1 MFENLQEKLQRAFK
15 SLRGQ
20 ARLSEENIAEALRE
34 IRLALLEADVN
45 FKVVKELID
54 RIQAKA
60 VGQEVLTAL
69 SPGEQVIKI
78 VRDELV
84 ETLGKDTARM
94 KFASQP
100 PTVVLMAGLQGS
112 GKTTTSG
119 KLANWFKIGGH
130 RPLLVSVD
138 VYRPAAREQLKVV
151 AQAVKAQIYEG
162 KVAADAYASGA
173 PHASEAP
180 HANGAPD
187 ALVRGAA
194 HELTADEGVRRSLSA
209 EVERL
214 AKEARRE
221 AIVSGCDVLIVDTAG
236 RLHIDDELM
245 NEMQSLKKL
254 LNPSEIL
261 FVADAMTGQD
271 AVRSADEFH
280 KKLSLTGVVLT
291 KMDGDARGGAALSIR
306 QVTGQPIKFIG
317 TGEKY
322 DALEPFH
329 PDRIVSRILGMGD
342 ILSLIERAE
351 SQLDKKKAQEMAT
364 KALTGDGF
372 SLEDFRDQLRQV
384 KKMGSI
390 KNLMGML
397 PSIGPFSGLQKAAD
411 SVDEKQIN
419 RVEAIINSMTTHE
432 RNHHEVINGSRRK
445 RISRGSGTTVQEVN
459 NLLRQYAQMKKMF
472 KQMGKPSFA
481 RRMAGM
487 KLPGM

>member
-84 ETLGKDTARM
+84 ETLGHDTARM

-100 PTVVLMAGLQGS
+100 PTVILMAGLQGS

-119 KLANWFKIGGH
+119 KLAHWLKNGGH

-138 VYRPAAREQLKVV
+138 VYRPAAREQLKIV
-151 AQAVKAQIYEG
+151 AQAVKSNIYEG
-162 KVAADAYASGA
+162 
-173 PHASEAP
+173 EAGE
-180 HANGAPD
+180 AN
-187 ALVRGAA
+187 
-194 HELTADEGVRRSLSA
+194 TAT
-209 EVERL
+209 VERL
-214 AKEARRE
+214 VKEARRE
-221 AIVSGCDVLIVDTAG
+221 AVVSGCDVLIVDTAG
-236 RLHIDDELM
+236 RLHIDDQLM
-245 NEMQSLKKL
+245 EEMQSLKKL

-280 KKLSLTGVVLT
+280 KRLSLTGVVLT

-317 TGEKY
+317 VGEKY

-351 SQLDKKKAQEMAT
+351 QQIDKKKAAEMAT

-384 KKMGSI
+384 KKMGSMKSLI
-390 KNLMGML
+390 GML

-411 SVDEKQIN
+411 NVDEKQIN
-419 RVEAIINSMTTHE
+419 RVEAIISSMTMHE

-445 RISRGSGTTVQEVN
+445 RIARGSGTSVQEVN

-481 RRMAGM
+481 RRLAGM

>member
-20 ARLSEENIAEALRE
+20 AVLTEENIAEAMKQ

-45 FKVVKELID
+45 FKVVKDLID

-60 VGQEVLTAL
+60 IGQDVLTAL

-84 ETLGKDTARM
+84 ETLGKDTAKL

-119 KLANWFKIGGH
+119 KLANWLKNGGH

-151 AQAVKAQIYEG
+151 AAAIKANLYEG
-162 KVAADAYASGA
+162 AVAEAGVDA
-173 PHASEAP
+173 
-180 HANGAPD
+180 N
-187 ALVRGAA
+187 
-194 HELTADEGVRRSLSA
+194 TAT
-209 EVERL
+209 VERL

-221 AIVSGCDVLIVDTAG
+221 AINTGCDVLIVDTAG
-236 RLHIDDELM
+236 RLHIDDQLM
-245 NEMQSLKKL
+245 NEMQSLKRL
-254 LNPSEIL
+254 LNPQEIL

-271 AVRSADEFH
+271 AVKSADEFH
-280 KKLSLTGVVLT
+280 EKLTLTGVILT

-317 TGEKY
+317 VGEKY

-342 ILSLIERAE
+342 ILSLIEKAE
-351 SQLDKKKAQEMAT
+351 SQIDKKKAQDLAT

-384 KKMGSI
+384 RKMGSLQS
-390 KNLMGML
+390 LMGML
-397 PSIGPFSGLQKAAD
+397 PSVGAFSGLQKAAD
-411 SVDEKQIN
+411 KVDEKQIN
-419 RVEAIINSMTTHE
+419 RVEAIINSMTGYE
-432 RNHHEVINGSRRK
+432 RNHHEAINGSRRK
-445 RISRGSGTTVQEVN
+445 RIARGSGTSVQEVN

-487 KLPGM
+487 KFPGM

>member
-20 ARLSEENIAEALRE
+20 AVLTEENIAEALKQ

-45 FKVVKELID
+45 FKVVKDLID

-60 VGQEVLTAL
+60 VGQEVMTAL

-78 VRDELV
+78 VRDELI
-84 ETLGKDTARM
+84 ETLGKDTAKL

-119 KLANWFKIGGH
+119 KLANWLKNGGH

-151 AQAVKAQIYEG
+151 AAAIKANLYEG
-162 KVAADAYASGA
+162 EVG
-173 PHASEAP
+173 EA
-180 HANGAPD
+180 N
-187 ALVRGAA
+187 
-194 HELTADEGVRRSLSA
+194 TAT
-209 EVERL
+209 VERL

-221 AIVSGCDVLIVDTAG
+221 AINSGCDVLIVDTAG
-236 RLHIDDELM
+236 RLHIDEQLM
-245 NEMQSLKKL
+245 DEMQSLKRL
-254 LNPSEIL
+254 LNPQEIL
-261 FVADAMTGQD
+261 FVADSMTGQD
-271 AVRSADEFH
+271 AVKSADEFH
-280 KKLSLTGVVLT
+280 KKLTLTGVVLT

-317 TGEKY
+317 IGEKY

-342 ILSLIERAE
+342 IMSLIEKAE
-351 SQLDKKKAQEMAT
+351 SQIDKKKAQELAT

-384 KKMGSI
+384 RKMGSLQSI
-390 KNLMGML
+390 IGML
-397 PSIGPFSGLQKAAD
+397 PSIGPFSGMQKAAD
-411 SVDEKQIN
+411 KVDEKQIN
-419 RVEAIINSMTTHE
+419 RVEAIINSMTAHE
-432 RNHHEVINGSRRK
+432 RDHHEVINGSRRK
-445 RISRGSGTTVQEVN
+445 RIARGSGTSVQEVN
-459 NLLRQYAQMKKMF
+459 NLLRQYAQMRKMF
-472 KQMGKPSFA
+472 KQMGKASFA
-481 RRMAGM
+481 RRLAGM
-487 KLPGM
+487 KLPGV